1 MAATNSAAC
10 SRSRR
15 VLRTPYRL
23 RHRPATRRCGLI
35 LKSARVAGLAGR
47 CHPQAWWQPPVIRT
61 GTVSAASLAAVAFRR
76 PAHRLAASQAP
87 CVPVR
92 TPTFP
97 HPQCGS
103 RRQRQS
109 ACHNAGRG
117 RGRRAA
123 GARSLRVDT
132 RPCPHARRP
141 DRLPHAAPARLQIYY
156 RFTASMYFAAP
167 VKRGGPRSRIRAPT
181 RHERASPHPSRKW
194 RFRGRKPLTRK
205 MDNAAKICG
214 STASPAFRHAGFRC
228 AAALRGMAWG
238 FSPNPPNGTRS
249 RL

>member
-1 MAATNSAAC
+1 MNALRPRSRPDYRTACVTSRHHRRCSSVRSPAGVSRRHHGGRPATRHPHCASLLRCRCGRPAAAFHVPSAAAATAATNSAAR

-15 VLRTPYRL
+15 VPRTPYRL

-35 LKSARVAGLAGR
+35 IMSARVAGLAGR

-76 PAHRLAASQAP
+76 PAHRPAASQAP

-92 TPTFP
+92 TPTFTR
-97 HPQCGS
+97 PQCGS

-132 RPCPHARRP
+132 RPSPHARRP
-141 DRLPHAAPARLQIYY
+141 DRLPPNRARPA
-156 RFTASMYFAAP
+156 
-167 VKRGGPRSRIRAPT
+167 SR
-181 RHERASPHPSRKW
+181 
-194 RFRGRKPLTRK
+194 
-205 MDNAAKICG
+205 
-214 STASPAFRHAGFRC
+214 
-228 AAALRGMAWG
+228 
-238 FSPNPPNGTRS
+238 
-249 RL
+249 